1 MDELEM
7 TLENS
12 AKMGLISILI
22 AANNSDLEYYKT
34 LPDDWSY
41 YKKEVHEQIARRRKK
56 IFRLERELEATVAGY
71 RRGTRR
77 VSRR

>member
-7 TLENS
+7 TLDNTN
-12 AKMGLISILI
+12 KMGLISILI

-56 IFRLERELEATVAGY
+56 IFRLERELEDSVTGY
-71 RRGTRR
+71 RRSTRR
-77 VSRR
+77 SRR

>member
-7 TLENS
+7 TLDNTN
-12 AKMGLISILI
+12 KMGLISILI

-56 IFRLERELEATVAGY
+56 IFKLECELERSVTGY
-71 RRGTRR
+71 RRSTRR
-77 VSRR
+77 SRR

>member
-7 TLENS
+7 TLDNTN
-12 AKMGLISILI
+12 KMGLISILI

-56 IFRLERELEATVAGY
+56 IFRLERELEDSVTGY
-71 RRGTRR
+71 RRRTRR
-77 VSRR
+77 SRR